1 MVTPARWKKR
11 AQALVDAV
19 RDVAPADHPPAGR
32 SRSAATSHR
41 APFDRYVKA
50 LRNAKAEADDWRDGI
65 ISAAR
70 SRGENQQ
77 DAELTFKENFPVG
90 TVAFGRVIEALRRF
104 WLEAAALNKKVD
116 PAAAVAP
123 EEFLLSWLMD
133 GTNDDLA
140 EFLSALPFW
149 PIGLTEDGKWS

>member
-1 MVTPARWKKR
+1 MASSPRWKKK

-19 RDVAPADHPPAGR
+19 RDVAPPGHPPAGR
-32 SRSAATSHR
+32 SKPAAGSHR
-41 APFDRYVKA
+41 ALFDRYVKA
-50 LRNAKAEADDWRDGI
+50 LRKAKAEADDWRDGI
-65 ISAAR
+65 IKAAR
-70 SRGENQQ
+70 ARGESQA
-77 DAELTFKENFPVG
+77 DAELYFKENYPIG

-104 WLEAAALNKKVD
+104 WLEVDAVNRKVD
-116 PAAAVAP
+116 EGARVAP
-123 EEFLLSWLMD
+123 EEFLLAWLPD

>member
-1 MVTPARWKKR
+1 MATPARWKKK
-11 AQALVDAV
+11 AQALVDAIP
-19 RDVAPADHPPAGR
+19 DVAPPGHPPHGR
-32 SRSAATSHR
+32 SKSTATSHQ
-41 APFDRYVKA
+41 ALFDRYVKA
-50 LRNAKAEADDWRDGI
+50 LRKAKAEAEEWREDI

-70 SRGENQQ
+70 ERGEDQQ
-77 DAELTFKENFPVG
+77 DAELTFKENYSVG
-90 TVAFGRVIEALRRF
+90 TVAFGRVIAVLRRF
-104 WLEAAALNKKVD
+104 WLEADALNKKVA

-123 EEFLLSWLMD
+123 EDFLLAWLMD